1 MGRGQETIVQDGI
14 SSRGRGFL
22 LPVVPVPVPVPVP
35 VLTPLLPSV
44 AYLNA
49 VLVAAVVGSNESATA
64 ARLSVS
70 GGLVCVR

>member
-22 LPVVPVPVPVPVP
+22 LPVVPVPVP

>member
-22 LPVVPVPVPVPVP
+22 LPVVPVPVPVP